1 MSGIFIILFIQVISE
16 EIRPKLNQLRE
27 ERAQY
32 DEYCKLEREA
42 EHLMR
47 LYEAWQLCI
56 AQRNTSTSK
65 RDMEKG
71 HAKIQEI
78 EDKIQNNQDLIKTI
92 EEEIEEAHKK
102 ASAVSAAG
110 FLFLC
115 FYFAKL

>member
-1 MSGIFIILFIQVISE
+1 M
-16 EIRPKLNQLRE
+16 NQLRE

-56 AQRNTSTSK
+56 AQRNTATSK
-65 RDMEKG
+65 IDMEKG

-78 EDKIQNNQDLIKTI
+78 KDKIQHNRDVIAET
-92 EEEIEEAHKK
+92 EEQIEEAHKK
-102 ASAVSAAG
+102 ARAVSEICD
-110 FLFLC
+110 FLFC
-115 FYFAKL
+115 FYFFFVLPNFRKKRVNWRN